1 MKPFRRTKMKYLIYG
16 VLVLLLMSGCVRRV
30 RHIPIEPVV
39 EHNTT
44 EPAFEPK
51 RGSLYDTSRAEA
63 KYKLKPEPYS
73 VSSKEKDPELL
84 GPQRTIEP
92 VKKAEEVKVATATEP
107 VHTPVPAAPIK
118 SVSTSMTK
126 DACISM
132 IGQTKFDRY
141 SKRFGG
147 ESGAIKRCAI
157 LKKLKRG

>member
-1 MKPFRRTKMKYLIYG
+1 MKPLRRTKMKYLVYG

-30 RHIPIEPVV
+30 RHIPMEPVV
-39 EHNTT
+39 DHNTT
-44 EPAFEPK
+44 EPAFAPK

-92 VKKAEEVKVATATEP
+92 VKKAEEAKVATTAP
-107 VHTPVPAAPIK
+107 VSTPTPTPVK
-118 SVSTSMTK
+118 SVSSTMTK